1 VEYSKPEEAELAL
14 KHTFQLKGG
23 KKAAVRAFRKKEDQ
37 VKSVRTSKESKTAV
51 PQFQKKL
58 TPAKV
63 VCKPLISNSEDSAE
77 GRREGRSFFDKFL
90 FTNGANFKIKNQNV
104 NPVAIA
110 SQQEE
115 SGNLRFNRSE
125 YAGLYLY
132 PTLD

>member
-1 VEYSKPEEAELAL
+1 MEYSKPEEAELAL
-14 KHTFQLKGG
+14 KHPFHLKGG

-37 VKSVRTSKESKTAV
+37 NKSVRTSKEPKAMA
-51 PQFQKKL
+51 PQFEKKL

-63 VCKPLISNSEDSAE
+63 VCKPLISNSEVSAE
-77 GRREGRSFFDKFL
+77 GRREGRSFFDKYL

-104 NPVAIA
+104 NPVAVA
-110 SQQEE
+110 CQLEE
-115 SGNLRFNRSE
+115 SGNLRFNRLQ